1 MVSNISRR
9 GYNHRNEKMLTT
21 VLIELLERH
30 VPDIEIEVTE
40 GKIDQLRGS
49 DLKIKS
55 NKIFDD
61 DDYHVVDT
69 KAAQDYYAVEGESGL
84 PTFAME
90 LGSIQKNQFQEGWAI
105 SKDVDGYYSATEYY
119 LFQWIFVK
127 DKSLGLIKEN
137 ISSIEIKVVPKKEI
151 YKLVN
156 DPREFLIKNQLLT
169 DIEIGYPIR
178 EISTRVENLY
188 KYMAEK
194 YEESIDGV
202 TEKTFKTTNL
212 QYEKKNKNL
221 YLSPICLEN
230 VRYKGPR
237 IVYTSPEKKVEAP
250 LNMTVSK
257 YLLDKIS
264 IYKDKLRIDEN
275 QVFSIYN

>member
-1 MVSNISRR
+1 
-9 GYNHRNEKMLTT
+9 MLTT

-84 PTFAME
+84 LTFAME
-90 LGSIQKNQFQEGWAI
+90 LGSIQRNQFQEGWAI

-156 DPREFLIKNQLLT
+156 NPREFLIKNQLLT

-194 YEESIDGV
+194 YEESIDGI
-202 TEKTFKTTNL
+202 TEKTFKITNL

-230 VRYKGPR
+230 VSYKGPK